1 MGFLRLVEARLSR
14 WRTGPRWPG
23 RRGLC
28 STGLQFSAAPSSLS
42 LLVQEM
48 EPRGPLGLCPLPL
61 KGGGGPRTGH
71 GDPSCPLI
79 GRKEEWSGGELS
91 PPQASC
97 YGHWGW
103 GGEGSPRSPRT
114 PGSQSVEA
122 RARRGKEG
130 CLTTSRKLPL
140 SCPGRKPVVLVWT
153 GACQP
158 SLGALLKKRLQS
170 RKWKEET
177 KRPCQGTRGLAP
189 MWHRLPKLGA
199 CNFSS
204 VG

>member
-1 MGFLRLVEARLSR
+1 MSR
-14 WRTGPRWPG
+14 WRTGPCWPG

-79 GRKEEWSGGELS
+79 GRKEEWSGGELN
-91 PPQASC
+91 PPQAFC

-170 RKWKEET
+170 RKWK
-177 KRPCQGTRGLAP
+177 KQRDLARAP
-189 MWHRLPKLGA
+189 GA
-199 CNFSS
+199 
-204 VG
+204 

>member
-1 MGFLRLVEARLSR
+1 MEWWGVE
-14 WRTGPRWPG
+14 P
-23 RRGLC
+23 
-28 STGLQFSAAPSSLS
+28 STGL
-42 LLVQEM
+42 LLWA
-48 EPRGPLGLCPLPL
+48 L
-61 KGGGGPRTGH
+61 
-71 GDPSCPLI
+71 
-79 GRKEEWSGGELS
+79 
-91 PPQASC
+91 
-97 YGHWGW
+97 
-103 GGEGSPRSPRT
+103 GGEGSPRSLRT
-114 PGSQSVEA
+114 PGSQSAEA

-130 CLTTSRKLPL
+130 GLTTSRKLPP

-170 RKWKEET
+170 RKWKEEN

-199 CNFSS
+199 RNFSS